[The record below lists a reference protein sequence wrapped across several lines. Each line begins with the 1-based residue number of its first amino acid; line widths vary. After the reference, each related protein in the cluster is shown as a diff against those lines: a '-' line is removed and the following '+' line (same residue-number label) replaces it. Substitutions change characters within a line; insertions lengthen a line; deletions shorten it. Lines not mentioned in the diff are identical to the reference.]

1 MVAADVFFGC
11 CCSGDVCTKK
21 VAIGGPVPQN
31 DEDDLLFNLEI
42 VCSRCKERYSRCSD
56 CGGELSKLHLQPGTI
71 PFLRIDVTD
80 RRRHH
85 TGGGGVR
92 LGWVYFTTAKVPS
105 EVASPAMTDQVIA
118 LIQSRE
124 VALQRALHAWP
135 EDLSTVTRPAS
146 QCGKYAVRHESHT
159 RYPPRRA

>member
-1 MVAADVFFGC
+1 MSSSAAAAQATC
-11 CCSGDVCTKK
+11 ARRRS
-21 VAIGGPVPQN
+21 P
-31 DEDDLLFNLEI
+31 LE
-42 VCSRCKERYSRCSD
+42 VQSRRTMRTTSFST
-56 CGGELSKLHLQPGTI
+56 SKLYARAVRSATRVVLTAEVSIRSYIFSQSLYP
-71 PFLRIDVTD
+71 LRIDVTD
-80 RRRHH
+80 RRMHH

-92 LGWVYFTTAKVPS
+92 LGWAYLATAKVPS
-105 EVASPAMTDQVIA
+105 ETASPAMTDQVIA

-159 RYPPRRA
+159 RYSPRRA